1 MFSKVVRQCIP
12 VASRGKNTYNSWPR
26 ERAAVW
32 RAGNTLGRTLVAPRF
47 ENIKLVPF
55 EKNFYVESEV
65 TAARSEEEVN
75 AFRAE
80 HEITVQGHGQGRVPK
95 PVLTLDE
102 CNFPVQCRALFERK
116 NITQPSPIQ
125 AQAWP
130 IVMSGRDLVG
140 IAQTGSG
147 KTLAYVLPSAI
158 HISRQQR
165 PSRSGE
171 GPIGVVLAP
180 TRELVQQISQVAYEW
195 CEGAFGLTGTP
206 VYGGVSKAPQIER
219 LQRGAHMCV
228 ATPGRLLDILETG
241 AVNLLRCTFLVLD
254 EADRMLDMGFEP
266 QIRKIIEQIRPDRQ
280 TVMWSAT
287 WPNEVRSLAQEF
299 LVPDHMQVT
308 VGSADLC
315 ANHNI
320 KQVIHICDEFE
331 KEHKLLNV
339 LQDIMA
345 EGEQRTL
352 IFAARKSRVVH
363 LLQTLQK
370 KGFRAVATHGDL
382 SQSKRDVALDRFRSG
397 ATSIMVA
404 TDVAARGLDVT
415 DIKYVVNY
423 DYPDTSES
431 YVHRIGRTGR
441 RDQEGTA
448 ITFFTPDNAA
458 QAKQLIAVLQEADQE
473 VPQELWQ
480 LVNLHV
486 SKRDQQYRAKKVQR
500 QQQSWKRPRH
510 YHSDEELA
518 ETRGWG

>member
-1 MFSKVVRQCIP
+1 MFAKFVRQCIP
-12 VASRGKNTYNSWPR
+12 VASRGKNTYNRWPG
-26 ERAAVW
+26 ERDAIW
-32 RAGNTLGRTLVAPRF
+32 RAGNTLGRTLVSPRF
-47 ENIKLVPF
+47 DSLKLPPF
-55 EKNFYVESEV
+55 EKNFYAESEV
-65 TAARSEEEVN
+65 TAARSETDVS
-75 AFRAE
+75 AFRTE
-80 HEITVQGHGQGRVPK
+80 NEITVQGHGRDRVPK
-95 PVLTLDE
+95 PILTLEE
-102 CNFPVQCRALFERK
+102 CNFPPECRPLFERK

-130 IVMSGRDLVG
+130 IVMSGCDLVG

-147 KTLAYVLPSAI
+147 KTLAYVLPAAI
-158 HISRQQR
+158 HMSHQQQPR
-165 PSRSGE
+165 GE
-171 GPIGVVLAP
+171 GPISVVLAP

-206 VYGGVSKAPQIER
+206 VYGGVSKGPQIER
-219 LQRGAHMCV
+219 LRRGVHMCV

-299 LVPDHMQVT
+299 LIPDHMQVT
-308 VGSADLC
+308 VGSTDLC

-320 KQVIHICDEFE
+320 KQVIHVCDQFE
-331 KEHKLLNV
+331 KESKLLNI
-339 LQDIMA
+339 LQDIME

-352 IFAARKSRVVH
+352 IFVARKSRVVH
-363 LLQTLQK
+363 LLQKLQS

-382 SQSKRDVALDRFRSG
+382 SQSKRDIALDRFRSG
-397 ATSIMVA
+397 ATPIMVA
-404 TDVAARGLDVT
+404 TDVAARGLDVS
-415 DIKYVVNY
+415 DIKYVINY

-441 RDQEGTA
+441 SDQEGTS
-448 ITFFTPDNAA
+448 ITLFTPDNAA
-458 QAKQLIAVLQEADQE
+458 QAKQLIAVLQEAHQD
-473 VPQELWQ
+473 VPEELQQ

-486 SKRDQQYRAKKVQR
+486 SKRDIQRSTKKAKHHQS
-500 QQQSWKRPRH
+500 SWKRPRH
-510 YHSDEELA
+510 NRYENEVA

>member
-1 MFSKVVRQCIP
+1 MFSKIVRQCIP
-12 VASRGKNTYNSWPR
+12 VASRGKTSYNAWPR
-26 ERAAVW
+26 ERDASW
-32 RAGNTLGRTLVAPRF
+32 RSGNMLGRTLVAPRF
-47 ENIKLVPF
+47 ENLKLRPF
-55 EKNFYVESEV
+55 EKNFYVESEA
-65 TAARSEEEVN
+65 TASRSEDDVN

-80 HEITVQGHGQGRVPK
+80 HGITVQGHGQDQVPK
-95 PVLTLDE
+95 PVLTLSE
-102 CNFPVQCRALFERK
+102 CNFPPECSTLFERK
-116 NITQPSPIQ
+116 NFTQPSPIQ

-158 HISRQQR
+158 HMSHQQR
-165 PSRSGE
+165 PRGAGE
-171 GPIGVVLAP
+171 GPIAVVLAP

-195 CEGAFGLTGTP
+195 CEGAFGLSGTP
-206 VYGGVSKAPQIER
+206 VYGGVSKGPQIQR
-219 LQRGAHMCV
+219 LQRGVHMCV

-241 AVNLLRCTFLVLD
+241 TINLMRCTFLVLD

-266 QIRKIIEQIRPDRQ
+266 QIRKIVEQIRPDRQ

-287 WPNEVRSLAQEF
+287 WPNEVRSLASEF
-299 LVPDHMQVT
+299 LLPDHTQVT
-308 VGSADLC
+308 VGSTDLC

-331 KEHKLLNV
+331 KERKLLDI
-339 LQDIMA
+339 LRDIMA
-345 EGEQRTL
+345 DGEQRTL

-363 LLQTLQK
+363 LLQKLQGQ
-370 KGFRAVATHGDL
+370 GFRAVATHGDL
-382 SQSKRDVALDRFRSG
+382 SQSKRDIALDRFRTG
-397 ATSIMVA
+397 ATPILVA
-404 TDVAARGLDVT
+404 TDVAARGLDVS

-441 RDQEGTA
+441 SDREGTA

-458 QAKQLIAVLQEADQE
+458 QSKQLIAVLQEAGQE
-473 VPQELWQ
+473 VPQELQQ

-486 SKRDQQYRAKKVQR
+486 SRQDVQRRAKRAK
-500 QQQSWKRPRH
+500 QQQPWKRPRRH
-510 YHSDEELA
+510 HDDYELA